1 MPDLDIHYEDPDIL
15 VINKPPGL
23 LSVPGRGEDKY
34 DSVQSR
40 CREIAPEAM
49 AAHRLDMATGGLLLI
64 AKHKA
69 AERHYKQEFAA
80 RRVEKRYIALAH
92 GILTPTSG
100 DIRYPLITDWER
112 RPRQKIDYEHGKNA
126 HTGYR
131 VLVVENGNSRVALTP
146 HTGRS
151 HQLRVHLAA
160 IGHPILG
167 DEFYADE
174 HLPPAPRLMLHAET
188 LTATNLRG
196 IRQLFH
202 LAAPF

>member
-1 MPDLDIHYEDPDIL
+1 MPLDIHYEDPDIY
-15 VINKPPGL
+15 VINKPAGL
-23 LSVPGRGEDKY
+23 LSVPGRGEEKY

-40 CREIAPEAM
+40 CQAFAPAAM
-49 AAHRLDMATGGLLLI
+49 AAHRLDMATSGLLLI

-80 RRVEKRYIALAH
+80 RRVEKRYIAVVH
-92 GILTPTSG
+92 GNIADDRG
-100 DIRYPLITDWER
+100 DIEYPLITDWER
-112 RPRQKIDYEHGKNA
+112 RPRQKICYEHGKTA
-126 HTGYR
+126 HTSYK
-131 VLVVENGNSRVALTP
+131 VLARDGATTRVALTP

-188 LTATNLRG
+188 LAAANLHG
-196 IRQLFH
+196 IWQTFH